1 MYGLVNRA
9 IEGLVREKFGDDP
22 WESIRSRAGVEV
34 SGFVAMDQY
43 DDAITYALV
52 GAASEELGLDPGTIL
67 EAFGEYWTTYTIEE
81 GYADLLEMMGSN
93 LEEFLDNL
101 DSMHMRIT
109 ATMPGLVMPSFRREA
124 CPDGSS
130 ILYYESSRDGLAPM
144 VVGLL
149 RGLAG
154 RFDVDIEVEPLG
166 PDGDGAERF
175 RISDA
180 S

>member
-9 IEGLVREKFGDDP
+9 IEGLVREKFGDEP
-22 WESIRSRAGVEV
+22 WERIRSRAGVEV
-34 SGFVAMDQY
+34 ASFVAMDPY

-52 GAASEELGLDPGTIL
+52 GAASEELGLDAEAVL
-67 EAFGEYWTTYTIEE
+67 QAFGEYWTTYTIEE
-81 GYADLLEMMGSN
+81 GYGDLLEIMGAN

-109 ATMPGLVMPSFRREA
+109 ATMPGLVMPNFRRES

-130 ILYYESSRDGLAPM
+130 ILYYESSREGLAPM

-149 RGLAG
+149 RGPAG
-154 RFDVDIEVEPLG
+154 RFDVDIEIEPMG
-166 PDGDGAERF
+166 PDENGAERF
-175 RISDA
+175 RIIPRG
-180 S
+180 

>member
-9 IEGLVREKFGDDP
+9 IEGLVREKFGDEP
-22 WESIRSRAGVEV
+22 WDRIRSRAGVEA
-34 SGFVAMDQY
+34 SGFVAMDPY

-52 GAASEELGLDPGTIL
+52 GAASEELGLDPATVL

-93 LEEFLDNL
+93 LDEFLDNL

-124 CPDGSS
+124 AGDGSS
-130 ILYYESSRDGLAPM
+130 VLYYESKREGLAPM
-144 VVGLL
+144 VIGLI

-154 RFDVDIEVEPLG
+154 RFDVEIDIEPLG
-166 PDGDGAERF
+166 PDEHGAERF
-175 RISDA
+175 RITERS
-180 S
+180 